1 MKIQSKFFA
10 LAALVLATASFSGCA
25 SDPKATDASGTPDAT
40 TEKGEK
46 KYRYEDAPADS
57 GTDKAAKKKKDDT
70 YTLINCTNG
79 IENRTLSIAVDETG
93 CKLMYEKNEKIDVAA
108 ESANGTSHCM
118 NAREKIRKRLVAA
131 GWKCIQ

>member
-1 MKIQSKFFA
+1 MKTPSKIFA
-10 LAALVLATASFSGCA
+10 LAALALTASLVGCA
-25 SDPKATDASGTPDAT
+25 SDPNSKATPVDDGKA
-40 TEKGEK
+40 EKGEK

-57 GTDKAAKKKKDDT
+57 GTDKTAKKKKDDA
-70 YTLINCTNG
+70 YTLVNCTNG

-108 ESANGTSHCM
+108 ESVNGTSHCM